1 MKFHH
6 SMYKHFNYI
15 KLSILLIIFSIGLNA
30 CSDNSTDPDTNTP
43 GDAEVTIT
51 GAIEGEH
58 EGWGLFN
65 HTELPQG
72 ETWGITL
79 TNNNTFHV
87 QISIST
93 LDGTA
98 TEGSVSRPSPGSYV
112 IGRPGTGSSVYVGI
126 YTDIE
131 SGGVGAGADYEY
143 STLHED
149 TGGTLTIESS
159 TDESVEGYFEFE
171 AAHDADEQ
179 GNAYGFVTVSGEF
192 SATNQ
197 DLVD

>member
-1 MKFHH
+1 MCN
-6 SMYKHFNYI
+6 HFKYLN
-15 KLSILLIIFSIGLNA
+15 LRILLIIFLIGLTA
-30 CSDNSTDPDTNTP
+30 CSDSSTDPDTNTP
-43 GDAEVTIT
+43 GDATVTIT

-72 ETWGITL
+72 ESWGISL

-87 QISIST
+87 QISISAI
-93 LDGTA
+93 DGTA

-143 STLHED
+143 ATLYEE

-159 TDESVEGYFEFE
+159 NDESVEGHFEFV

-179 GNAYGFVTVSGEF
+179 GNPYGFVTVSGEF